1 MDQIL
6 PCLYFLPTLQTLPK
20 AIDAGYLTTFPSI
33 TSQQVQKYPPRSK
46 DTIKG
51 YLKAT
56 KKGLIYS
63 QITSPI
69 INNTI
74 AISESTPAIIEE
86 YGSDDDLTPTPNP
99 STITPADPSPK
110 SSPTLFPTTTPND
123 NNISDDMV
131 KNS

>member
-1 MDQIL
+1 MKFYHTSL
-6 PCLYFLPTLQTLPK
+6 FFPTLQTLSK
-20 AIDAGYLTTFPSI
+20 SIDAGYLTTFTSI
-33 TSQQVQKYPPRSK
+33 TSKKVRKYLPRSEV
-46 DTIKG
+46 TVKG
-51 YLKAT
+51 HLKAT

-86 YGSDDDLTPTPNP
+86 YGSDDDLTHTPNP